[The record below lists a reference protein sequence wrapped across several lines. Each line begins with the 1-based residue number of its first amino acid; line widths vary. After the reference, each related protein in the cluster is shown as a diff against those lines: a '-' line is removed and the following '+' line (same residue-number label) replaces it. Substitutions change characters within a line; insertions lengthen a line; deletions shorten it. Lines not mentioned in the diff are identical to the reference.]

1 MAFLGMRGNGDW
13 SDSDMRP
20 LNWREGVLWL
30 YPNGDAPLTAL
41 LSKMTEQ
48 KVDDPNFNWWTQGL
62 PTQAG
67 AVTNIYTDAAM
78 GTAYV
83 SGGAIGDVLYVKVSA
98 ATVSEFREG
107 HIALMRYTSNYAV
120 DCRGRVLS
128 VATNGASSQIAVK
141 LLEADD
147 GGGTDYLASADRIL
161 IIGNSNPEGAPMPAA
176 IAYDPT
182 KYDNYTQ
189 IFRTPLSITRTAK
202 LTRLRTG
209 DAYKKA
215 KRECLELHS
224 IEMEKGFLWG
234 IATETTGANG
244 KPERTTMGLIPFTVA
259 QGGVVSDFETQTD
272 WQNTTW
278 LADGEEWLDYQ
289 LEQVFRYGGDER
301 LAYCGS
307 GVILAINKLVK
318 EYGNY
323 DFTPKTTDYG
333 IKVMQWTTPFGVVYM
348 KRHPLFSYEV
358 TNRNTMICFEPKELT
373 YRYITDTTFYD
384 DPDKKNTGRG
394 RIDGTDEE
402 FLTECGL
409 ELHHPSKNGYFNG
422 FGQDNGTP

>member
-41 LSKMTEQ
+41 LSKMTEE

-62 PTQAG
+62 PQQAG
-67 AVTNIYTDAAM
+67 AVTSIYTDAAM
-78 GTAYV
+78 GTEYV
-83 SGGAIGDVLYVKVSA
+83 SGGTAGDVLYIKVSA

-120 DCRGRVLS
+120 DCRGRVIA
-128 VATNGASSQIAVK
+128 VTTNGDSSQIAVK

-147 GGGTDYLASADRIL
+147 GGGTDYLADVDRVL
-161 IIGNSNPEGAPMPAA
+161 VIGNSNAEGAPMPAA

-182 KYDNYTQ
+182 KYENYTQ

-224 IEMEKGFLWG
+224 IEMEKAYLWG

-259 QGGVVSDFETQTD
+259 QGGVVSDFVTQTD
-272 WQNTTW
+272 WVDTTW

-301 LAYCGS
+301 LAYVGS

-323 DFTPKTTDYG
+323 DFKPTTTDYG
-333 IKVMQWTTPFGVVYM
+333 IKVMQWTTPFGVIHM

-373 YRYITDTTFYD
+373 YRYITDTTFFD

-409 ELHHPSKNGYFNG
+409 EFHHPSKCGYFNG